1 MTLDQIIARIRRA
14 MLLDTTAYEET
25 RDDTAFTP
33 FSLVAGGTSV
43 LLAAIGAWLYGEFV
57 IDDALPGTGFV
68 DTVILG
74 TIFTA
79 VLFIIGALAIYLLL
93 GQVLNQEMSADGLF
107 RVVTLTYTPYGLGLF
122 VFIPQI
128 GFAFGLASIAATF
141 YYTVF
146 GIRAA
151 YPNTQ
156 TRQVMLSVLA
166 GFAVWAIVIPLIS
179 DYPND
184 NFVTG
189 VFVYSLFD

>member
-14 MLLDTTAYEET
+14 MLLDVTAYEET
-25 RDDTAFTP
+25 RDDATFTL
-33 FSLVAGGTSV
+33 FAVAAAGVGV
-43 LLAAIGAWLYGEFV
+43 VLAAIGAWLYGETV
-57 IDDALPGTGFV
+57 IDDPAPGTGFV

-74 TIFTA
+74 TIFTG

-93 GQVLNQEMSADGLF
+93 GQVFGHEMSADGLF
-107 RVVTLTYTPYGLGLF
+107 RIVMLTYLPFGLGLL
-122 VFIPQI
+122 VFIPEF
-128 GFAFGLASIAATF
+128 GFAFGLASVAATF
-141 YYTVF
+141 YYTIF

-151 YPNTQ
+151 YPSTEL
-156 TRQVMLSVLA
+156 TQVMLSVLA
-166 GFAVWAIVIPLIS
+166 GFAVWALVIPFIS